1 MFTPNAFAKHK
12 NVNEDEGMRTCVT
25 KYKIKYKQ
33 GNLFRLKT
41 NGERSFR
48 YAAARI
54 WNGLPQHMRSVTT
67 VYSFKKSLKIPKDS
81 TIHSEPEMM
90 YKSKKKDMT
99 NT

>member
-54 WNGLPQHMRSVTT
+54 WNGLPQHMRSINT
-67 VYSFKKSLKIPKDS
+67 VYSFKNSLKTYLFKLHHDYMFGYYL
-81 TIHSEPEMM
+81 H
-90 YKSKKKDMT
+90 YD
-99 NT
+99 